1 MRSLPRIAAVT
12 LFSGLLI
19 SFAQGRTPG
28 ALLIEVKNLSGTAVR
43 DACVTVVPR
52 SGTPVF
58 RKADGKGKVT
68 VTGLPAG
75 KYRVTAKA
83 EGFQL
88 EKKEVEVGE
97 NTAEIE
103 FRLHSLSLK

>member
-1 MRSLPRIAAVT
+1 LYGL
-12 LFSGLLI
+12 LFS
-19 SFAQGRTPG
+19 FVEGRTPG
-28 ALLIEVKNLSGTAVR
+28 ALLIEVKSLSGTAIS

-58 RKADGKGKVT
+58 RKADGKGRVKL
-68 VTGLPAG
+68 TGLPPG
-75 KYRVTAKA
+75 KYRVTAKS

-88 EKKEVEVGE
+88 EKKEVEVGD

-103 FRLHSLSLK
+103 FRLHGLSLR